1 MSAPV
6 VALVGCGRWG
16 RHVLRDLLALGC
28 EVPVVARSEA
38 SRGRAREGGAS
49 RVVGA
54 VAELGPVDGVVVVV
68 PIDRHAQVV
77 AEALALGAPVFVE
90 KPLTDDPAA
99 AERLAAAGAGRLF
112 VMDKWRYHPGVAAL
126 REIAASGELGRV
138 RGLACVRDGRGDF
151 RGDADTVWR
160 HLPHDLAIALEVLGA
175 LPPALGAVAE
185 VVDGT
190 PAGLQALLGGDGAP
204 WVSIAHSATAPDR
217 RREARLCCE
226 GGTAW
231 LGGGYDEHVTVERGH
246 PGAPPE
252 PEPRAAAGELPL
264 LAELRAFVGH
274 LAGGPPPLSSA
285 GDGVAIVRRI
295 AELRALAG
303 LP

>member
-16 RHVLRDLLALGC
+16 RHVLRDLRALGC

-38 SRGRAREGGAS
+38 SRERAREGGAA
-49 RVVGA
+49 RIVGA
-54 VAELGPVDGVVVVV
+54 VGELGRVDGVVVAV
-68 PIDRHAQVV
+68 PIALHATVT

-90 KPLTDDPAA
+90 KPLTDDLAA
-99 AERLAAAGAGRLF
+99 AEQLAVAGDGRLF
-112 VMDKWRYHPGVAAL
+112 VMDKWRYHPGVGAL
-126 REIAASGELGRV
+126 HEIASSQELGPV
-138 RGLACVRDGRGDF
+138 RGIACVRDGRGDF
-151 RGDADTVWR
+151 RGDVDTVWR
-160 HLPHDLAIALEVLGA
+160 HIPHDLAIALEVLGA

-185 VVDGT
+185 AVDGT
-190 PAGLQALLGGDGAP
+190 PTGIQALLGGDGGP
-204 WVSIAHSATAPDR
+204 WLSIAHSATAPRR

-226 GGTAW
+226 NGTAW
-231 LGGGYDEHVTVERGH
+231 LADGYDEHVTVEHGH

-252 PEPRAAAGELPL
+252 PERRAVAGEWPL

-274 LAGGPPPLSSA
+274 LAGGPPPRSSA